1 MVNENKSLQ
10 IAILGAILANNWTPY
25 LTKLPQI

>member
-1 MVNENKSLQ
+1 MVIENKLKQ
-10 IAILGAILANNWTPY
+10 IAILGAVLANNWTPY